1 MHSYVTLR
9 SKENGKESPTPA
21 PHAITTKTQLGN
33 ISFYQYIKDCT
44 KIFPNRLKILLPL
57 DLRRRGGGN
66 HTIESYLNDGIYCYN
81 FLHNAI

>member
-21 PHAITTKTQLGN
+21 PHAIITKSQLGN
-33 ISFYQYIKDCT
+33 ISFYQYTKDCT
-44 KIFPNRLKILLPL
+44 KILRNRLKILSL
-57 DLRRRGGGN
+57 DVRRWGAGGN